1 MTTKTIKGNS
11 PESIAAELK
20 RCTGDDFTPTLAFV
34 FLSIK
39 QNRDA
44 VCRLLDEQCVA
55 IFGATT
61 AGEFID
67 GEVEEGS
74 IVMMLLNL
82 DPSFFKIHF
91 AEIGEGDLRQIA
103 QAIGATGKNSFDNP
117 AFLISYS
124 GLFNDGELIV
134 RGIVDIVGENATI
147 FGGMA
152 GDELTMQGPGVFT
165 NKQHSN
171 NGVIAVIIDGNRVTL
186 KGHATSGWRPVGT
199 VRTITKSEGSVV
211 YTIDDEPA
219 LDVVMKYLGATYE
232 TPNEMNDA
240 VVKMGSY
247 FPILLLREGADP
259 VVRTSMFAN
268 VAERCLKFSGNVPQ
282 GSKIRFSLPPDFEV
296 IDQVITKSDELR
308 KNQLPQADALILFS
322 CIARHVTLGPMVSE
336 EIEGVKKVWNSPLIG
351 FFSYGE
357 IGKSANG
364 KHEFHNNTCCLVAM
378 KEQ

>member
-44 VCRLLDEQCVA
+44 VCRLLDEQGVA

-259 VVRTSMFAN
+259 VVRT
-268 VAERCLKFSGNVPQ
+268 
-282 GSKIRFSLPPDFEV
+282 
-296 IDQVITKSDELR
+296 
-308 KNQLPQADALILFS
+308 
-322 CIARHVTLGPMVSE
+322 
-336 EIEGVKKVWNSPLIG
+336 
-351 FFSYGE
+351 
-357 IGKSANG
+357 
-364 KHEFHNNTCCLVAM
+364 
-378 KEQ
+378 